1 MAADRCA
8 SVRPNGREIA
18 FARERGVL
26 RGHITARVELQ
37 RARRGLAAI
46 PVRLACVLFA
56 VSLLGGCG
64 STLFGGK
71 TETVENT
78 DPPDIIY
85 DKADKLADRGRFGD
99 AARAYEEV
107 DINHPYS
114 QEARRAILMAAYA
127 YYKAGKYDEAIGA
140 ADRYLTLHPGTQ
152 ESDLAQNIIGMSYY
166 DRVLDPKRDQANT
179 RKALAAY
186 ETLLQRYPESRY
198 AAEATNRVRILRD
211 LLAASEMTIGRWYLR
226 KNNYLAAINRFRV
239 VVTDYQTTE
248 QVEEALMRLTEAYM
262 ALGIVNEA
270 QTAAAVLGHNFPD
283 SKWYSHAY
291 ALLGKHGLQPK
302 EHEGSWITETWKS
315 DGRPA

>member
-1 MAADRCA
+1 MGSDRRALPGLRLRHVRIAGLLVAA
-8 SVRPNGREIA
+8 SV
-18 FARERGVL
+18 L
-26 RGHITARVELQ
+26 
-37 RARRGLAAI
+37 
-46 PVRLACVLFA
+46 
-56 VSLLGGCG
+56 SGCG
-64 STLFGGK
+64 SSLFGGK
-71 TETVENT
+71 TETVENN
-78 DPPDIIY
+78 DPPNIMY
-85 DKADKLADRGRFGD
+85 GKAESLGDKGKYAD

-114 QEARRAILMAAYA
+114 QEARRAILMAAFA

-166 DRVLDPKRDQANT
+166 DRILDPKRDQANT

-198 AAEATNRVRILRD
+198 SAEATNRIRILRD
-211 LLAASEMTIGRWYLR
+211 LLAASEMTVGRWYLR

-291 ALLGKHGLQPK
+291 TLLGKRGLQPK
-302 EHEGSWITETWKS
+302 EHEGSWITETWKA
-315 DGRPA
+315 DGRPS

>member
-1 MAADRCA
+1 M
-8 SVRPNGREIA
+8 
-18 FARERGVL
+18 
-26 RGHITARVELQ
+26 TARVGRE
-37 RARRGLAAI
+37 ARRGNPAAPI
-46 PVRLACVLFA
+46 GIVCLLFA
-56 VSLLGGCG
+56 ASLLSGCG

-78 DPPDIIY
+78 DPPDVIY
-85 DKADKLADRGRFGD
+85 DKAEKLTDRGKFGD

-114 QEARRAILMAAYA
+114 SEARRAILMAAYA
-127 YYKAGKYDEAIGA
+127 YYKAGKYDEAISS

-152 ESDLAQNIIGMSYY
+152 ESDLAQNIIGMSFY
-166 DRVLDPKRDQANT
+166 DRVLDPKRDQTNA

-186 ETLLQRYPESRY
+186 EKLLQRYPESRY
-198 AAEATNRVRILRD
+198 AGEATNRVRILRD
-211 LLAASEMTIGRWYLR
+211 LLAASEMQVGRWYLR
-226 KNNYLAAINRFRV
+226 RNNYLAAINRFRV

-283 SKWYSHAY
+283 SKWYNHAY
-291 ALLGKHGLQPK
+291 ALLGKKGLQPR

>member
-1 MAADRCA
+1 MAVQFDRQA
-8 SVRPNGREIA
+8 VG
-18 FARERGVL
+18 
-26 RGHITARVELQ
+26 
-37 RARRGLAAI
+37 RGLRSRHI
-46 PVRLACVLFA
+46 RLAG
-56 VSLLGGCG
+56 LLVAACLLSGCG
-64 STLFGGK
+64 SSLFGGK
-71 TETVENT
+71 TETVENN
-78 DPPDIIY
+78 DPPDVIY
-85 DKADKLADRGRFGD
+85 GKAESLVDKGKFGD

-166 DRVLDPKRDQANT
+166 DRILDPKRDQTNA
-179 RKALAAY
+179 RKAIAAY

-211 LLAASEMTIGRWYLR
+211 VMAASEMTVGRWYLR

-239 VVTDYQTTE
+239 VITNYQTTE

-291 ALLGKHGLQPK
+291 SILGKRGLQPK